1 MGTNHSFQSHSKI
14 QNTQCSMEFGISFG
28 VNYTQKTIAKTEMSS
43 GISMGFGHPL
53 PSKMLVTKKLN
64 GPIQRENV

>member
-43 GISMGFGHPL
+43 GISMGFGGQRRQVKSGL
-53 PSKMLVTKKLN
+53 
-64 GPIQRENV
+64 IQLENH